1 MKLEPMVRAFMMMEV
16 FNAHR
21 ELFYRIEKHW
31 EYRQSW
37 CDYMDEDL
45 EYFKNFL
52 DDVSLD
58 SYVEWMREDGAWET
72 QPEFAPLSG
81 QIQQKNCS

>member
-1 MKLEPMVRAFMMMEV
+1 MVRAFMVMKV
-16 FNAHR
+16 SNSYPTLAHR
-21 ELFYRIEKHW
+21 IEQHL

-45 EYFKNFL
+45 ECSKNFL

-58 SYVEWMREDGAWET
+58 SNVE
-72 QPEFAPLSG
+72 
-81 QIQQKNCS
+81 